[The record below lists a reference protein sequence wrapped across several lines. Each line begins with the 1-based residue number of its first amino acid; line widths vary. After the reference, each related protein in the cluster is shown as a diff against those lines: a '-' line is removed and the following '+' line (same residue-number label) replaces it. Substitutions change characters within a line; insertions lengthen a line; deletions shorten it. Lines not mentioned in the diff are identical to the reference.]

1 MRKTVTITLAAGS
14 LALAAITGLSACGS
28 THATAAA
35 QAPPASTAPASPA
48 PAASAPSATD
58 RLITWA
64 GGPGYTRM
72 LAVQA
77 DLDTVS
83 TDADAQDLAAVTAD
97 GTKLAADARNAGAT
111 PPPAGTGS
119 YTAAMAD
126 FAAAGDQM
134 ASGDLAGATASM
146 QLGTPLLEQVTIAVK
161 ALNPDA

>member
-1 MRKTVTITLAAGS
+1 MRKPITITLASAG
-14 LALAAITGLSACGS
+14 LALAIAGLSACGS
-28 THATAAA
+28 THTAPAPK
-35 QAPPASTAPASPA
+35 APPASTAPAP
-48 PAASAPSATD
+48 SAPSSATD
-58 RLITWA
+58 RLLNWA
-64 GGPGYTRM
+64 GGPGYSRLM
-72 LAVQA
+72 AVQA

-97 GTKLAADARNAGAT
+97 GTKLAADARKAGAM

-119 YTAAMAD
+119 YTEAMAD

-146 QLGTPLLEQVTIAVK
+146 QLGTPLLEQVTIAVT